1 VIRNIETALHARLKN
16 VAAAHGHSM
25 EEEARLVL
33 RAALS
38 PAAPLGTVGFGDA
51 MRALFEPFGGIDLPE
66 VEREPA
72 REPPDFSAPDW
83 APEQP
88 K

>member
-1 VIRNIETALHARLKN
+1 M
-16 VAAAHGHSM
+16 AAVHGHSM
-25 EEEARLVL
+25 EEEARQVL

-38 PAAPLGTVGFGDA
+38 PAAPLGTGGFGDA
-51 MRALFEPFGGIDLPE
+51 MRALFEPLGGIDLPE

-72 REPPDFSAPDW
+72 REPPDFSLPDCG
-83 APEQP
+83 PEQP

>member
-1 VIRNIETALHARLKN
+1 MHVRLKN

-25 EEEARLVL
+25 EEEARQVL
-33 RAALS
+33 RAALA
-38 PAAPLGTVGFGDA
+38 PASTPDTVGFGDA
-51 MRALFEPFGGIDLPE
+51 MRALFEPLGGVDLPE
-66 VEREPA
+66 AEREPV

-83 APEQP
+83 DPGQP